1 MPRFDET
8 ALEKRATAVVDRFLR
23 EKVALTDG
31 VVDAAQEENLNPE
44 QLKRLVET
52 VNNMAFLKKFEGAP
66 DRMGA
71 SEFEPAS
78 ADAALQRILDQAGA
92 EGENAELP
100 GEPTA
105 VDNGSNGQNSG
116 GLNSVEDLVAA
127 LPTTRPGE
135 PPLPPPPEPAP
146 PVDPRVSG
154 AKVAMRMH
162 KTAEQLRD
170 AHYQAQFRFNDM
182 FQKLATSFTR
192 TNAPAFEA
200 FEQDALYKWGATAV
214 PHLGALRA
222 ALRKPAATYDVQAHL
237 KVARIID
244 AQTPTMNNFQAL
256 LHEADTL
263 IKTAQAEQK
272 AREYQTRADATV
284 R

>member
-8 ALEKRATAVVDRFLR
+8 TLEKRATAVVDRFLR

-31 VVDAAQEENLNPE
+31 VVAAAQEENLNPE
-44 QLKRLVET
+44 QLKRLVEA

-66 DRMGA
+66 DRMNA

-78 ADAALQRILDQAGA
+78 ADAALQQLVDQAGA
-92 EGENAELP
+92 ESDGAELP
-100 GEPTA
+100 GQPTA

-116 GLNSVEDLVAA
+116 INTADDLVAA
-127 LPTTRPGE
+127 LPMTRPGE
-135 PPLPPPPEPAP
+135 SPLPPPTQQPPPAESP
-146 PVDPRVSG
+146 VSG
-154 AKVAMRMH
+154 AKMAMRLE

-170 AHYQAQFRFNDM
+170 ARLQAQYRFTDE
-182 FQKLATSFTR
+182 FQRLATYFTR
-192 TNAPAFEA
+192 SDAPPFEA
-200 FEQDALYKWGATAV
+200 FEQDALYKWGAVAI

-222 ALRKPAATYDVQAHL
+222 VLRKSPAEYDPTVNT

-244 AQTPTMNNFQAL
+244 SRTPAMGSFQAL
-256 LHEADTL
+256 LEEAD
-263 IKTAQAEQK
+263 KMVKAAHGEQR
-272 AREYQTRADATV
+272 AREYQTRASTMV

>member
-8 ALEKRATAVVDRFLR
+8 TLEKRATEVVDRFLR
-23 EKVALTDG
+23 EKIALTEG

-66 DRMGA
+66 DRLGA

-78 ADAALQRILDQAGA
+78 ADAALQRILEQAGA
-92 EGENAELP
+92 EADQAELP

-105 VDNGSNGQNSG
+105 VDNGTSPQNGGINTAD
-116 GLNSVEDLVAA
+116 DLVAA
-127 LPTTRPGE
+127 LPNTRPE
-135 PPLPPPPEPAP
+135 VSPLPPPTQQPPPA
-146 PVDPRVSG
+146 DPTVSG
-154 AKVAMRMH
+154 AKMAMRMH

-170 AHYQAQFRFNDM
+170 GRYQAQYRFEDA
-182 FQKLATSFTR
+182 FQKLATYFTH
-192 TNAPAFEA
+192 TNAPSYEEFEK
-200 FEQDALYKWGATAV
+200 DALYKWGSTAI

-222 ALRKPAATYDVQAHL
+222 ALRKPTATYDANVNI
-237 KVARIID
+237 KVARVID
-244 AQTPTMNNFQAL
+244 SRTPAMNTFQAL
-256 LHEADTL
+256 LHEADVL
-263 IKTAQAEQK
+263 IKSAQAEQK
-272 AREYQTRADATV
+272 AREYQARADAAV